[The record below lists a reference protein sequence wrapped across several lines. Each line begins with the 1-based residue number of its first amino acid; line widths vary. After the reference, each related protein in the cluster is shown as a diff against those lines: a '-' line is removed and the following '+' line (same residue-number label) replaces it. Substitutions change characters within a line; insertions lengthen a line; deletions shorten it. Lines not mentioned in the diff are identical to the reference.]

1 MDESSIKVLAR
12 TIVCKTIDVVLCEIE
27 NEATPYVTWLHNK
40 YDGGYHLGHYYRNS
54 EMARND
60 YEMRV
65 LQKTLKF

>member
-1 MDESSIKVLAR
+1 MNDSTVKVLAR
-12 TIVCKTIDVVLCEIE
+12 TNVNRLIDVVLCEIE
-27 NEATPYVTWLHNK
+27 NEATPYVTWLFNK
-40 YDGGYHLGHYYRNS
+40 SDNGYHLGHYYRNS

>member
-1 MDESSIKVLAR
+1 MIAHNVLER
-12 TIVCKTIDVVLCEIE
+12 TTIDCTIDIVLCEIE
-27 NEATPYVTWLHNK
+27 NEATPYVTWLYNK
-40 YDGGYHLGHYYRNS
+40 KDGGFHLGHYYRNS